1 MNTVKLKQLLES
13 FLMEDIGEGD
23 ITSNAIFPQT
33 MQGKGILLAKEDGV
47 ISGLDII
54 RILYRILAPEIR
66 VETFVEDGE
75 QVKNGDVIAGISGPV
90 RAILAGERTALNLL
104 QRMSGISTM
113 TKRCIDILN
122 DSSISIC
129 DTRKTAPGLRML
141 DKYAVVCGGGKNHRF
156 GLYDGVMIKDNHI
169 AYCGSITKAV
179 EAVRET
185 AGHMVKI
192 EVETETEEE
201 VIEAVNAGAD
211 IIMFDNRTP
220 DEIKQMVKLV
230 PKHILTEVS
239 GGITPDNLAS
249 YRGTGVDFISLG
261 FLTHSVKA
269 MDISLVVEGEK
280 K

>member
-66 VETFVEDGE
+66 VETFVEHGE

>member
-269 MDISLVVEGEK
+269 MDISLVVEGAK
-280 K
+280 T